1 MDQNDNIVSN
11 ININLNEQS
20 GKILYIVAGC
30 NGAGKTTAF
39 RNRLSEQFNVPVFIN
54 ADEIAREMC
63 PEDVESV
70 AFAAGRCMLQQVDEQ
85 LECDNSFCIET
96 TLATRHFCNL
106 IRKAQTKG
114 FKVALFFYW
123 LESSD
128 LAVARV
134 AHRVRAGGHNI
145 PTDIIHRRYERGI
158 HNLFHLYMPIVDYWH
173 IDNNSGFVPMQIAE
187 GGIEIYDNDVY
198 NKLKRHE

>member
-1 MDQNDNIVSN
+1 MNNVS
-11 ININLNEQS
+11 IKLNEQS

-39 RNRLSEQFNVPVFIN
+39 RSRLSEQFNVPLFIN

-63 PEDVESV
+63 PENVESA
-70 AFAAGRCMLQQVDEQ
+70 AFAAGRCMLQRIDEQ
-85 LECDNSFCIET
+85 LEQNESFCIET
-96 TLATRHFCNL
+96 TLSTRNFYTLVH
-106 IRKAQTKG
+106 KAHAKG

-134 AHRVRAGGHNI
+134 ALRVKSGGHNI

-158 HNLFHLYMPIVDYWH
+158 HNLFNLYIPIVDYWH

-187 GGIEIYDNDVY
+187 GGREIYDNEIY
-198 NKLKRHE
+198 TKLKGYE